1 MITITI
7 LTIALISSM
16 VINFTFVWYTR
27 KLLSYLEM
35 TNDEAREVFSSL
47 VDFEG
52 HLTEVYGKDIYYGD
66 PTLESLLKHTN
77 RMADE
82 IQLYVKVNQEL
93 VTLDN
98 ENAKEN
104 L

>member
-1 MITITI
+1 MITTAI
-7 LTIALISSM
+7 LTITLVSSM
-16 VINFTFVWYTR
+16 IINFVFVWYTR
-27 KLLSYLEM
+27 KLLNYLEM

-52 HLTEVYGKDIYYGD
+52 HLTEVYGKDTYYGD

-82 IQLYVKVNQEL
+82 MQGFLQVNEEL
-93 VTLDN
+93 ISDDIEAN
-98 ENAKEN
+98 DA
-104 L
+104 